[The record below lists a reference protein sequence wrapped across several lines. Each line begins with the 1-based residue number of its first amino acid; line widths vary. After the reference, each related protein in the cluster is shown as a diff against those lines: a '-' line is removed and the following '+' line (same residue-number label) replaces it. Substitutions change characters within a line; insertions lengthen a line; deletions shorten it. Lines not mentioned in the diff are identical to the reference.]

1 MSPERWEQLSE
12 DDCQALL
19 AEGHLGRL
27 AIVQGDRPIILPVN
41 YVLDGEVVVFRTDE
55 GSKLDAAVRGAAV
68 AFEVDGISSEHR
80 TGWSV
85 LVQGRADHVTDR
97 VELERL
103 RRLPLVPYAPGQKSH
118 YVRID
123 PEEVTGR
130 RISVGDMPHEW
141 WG

>member
-27 AIVQGDRPIILPVN
+27 AIVHGDRPIILPVN
-41 YVLDGEVVVFRTDE
+41 YVLDGRVVVFRTDE
-55 GSKLDAAVRGAAV
+55 GSKLDAAVSGAAV